1 MDDHLEMTWCSLV
14 ETKQELDSMR
24 DLRQKFHKV
33 DEVNQKMVESNARC
47 RVEIKDLSVAVKN
60 LKIENTQQNKS
71 IEDSSLELRHLKME
85 NTQLKKVIEDLSKKT
100 TQKIRSMEGRVLRFP
115 PWRVPG
121 DQHLRSDEGVVKPLV
136 TSRPLPKYSGSIT
149 QSYDTA

>member
-60 LKIENTQQNKS
+60 LKMENTQQNKS
-71 IEDSSLELRHLKME
+71 IEDLSLELRHLEMK

-100 TQKIRSMEGRVLRFP
+100 TKEIKSVESRVLRYTQV
-115 PWRVPG
+115 RASG
-121 DQHLRSDEGVVKPLV
+121 DQHLRSYEVVKPSV
-136 TSRPLPKYSGSIT
+136 TSRLLSKSYTGPATI
-149 QSYDTA
+149 SYDTA